1 MRLEVVHGDT
11 AVLEDKLG
19 QGTLHLF
26 LGVDPRSVPTSASRR
41 WARETVYLVIAWG
54 PAGPLLPSK
63 GAWGI
68 PLTRRSYR
76 AYR

>member
-26 LGVDPRSVPTSASRR
+26 LGVDPEERPHFCFTPVGS
-41 WARETVYLVIAWG
+41 ETVYLVIAGALLG
-54 PAGPLLPSK
+54 PAASLK
-63 GAWGI
+63 GSQGI